1 MGDWIKERD
10 LPTVIKSFEDAQAA
24 VAPIYDI
31 RDIFEDA
38 QFQALDTITTV
49 NDPDLGPLRM
59 QNVLY
64 RLSATPGRIRWTG
77 RKRGA
82 DTRTVLEECNA
93 ISSEQWEQLITDE
106 VIAEAENNE

>member
-1 MGDWIKERD
+1 MR
-10 LPTVIKSFEDAQAA
+10 SFEEAQAA

-31 RDIFEDA
+31 RDIYEDE

-64 RLSATPGRIRWTG
+64 RLSGTPGRIQWTG

-82 DTRTVLEECNA
+82 DTRAVLAECNA
-93 ISSEQWEQLITDE
+93 ISADQWDLLIKE
-106 VIAEAENNE
+106 NVIAEAE